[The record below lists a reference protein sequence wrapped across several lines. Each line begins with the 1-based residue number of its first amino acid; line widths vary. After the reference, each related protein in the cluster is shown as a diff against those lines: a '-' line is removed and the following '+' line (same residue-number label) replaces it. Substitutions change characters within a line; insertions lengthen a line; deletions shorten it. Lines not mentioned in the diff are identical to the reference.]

1 MIDLGAK
8 SIILVSR
15 PDGHS
20 EETKR
25 FILEIQKPGIN
36 IATPLCDISDEHSLA
51 NKLRNL
57 KAYCHPSKAVSRQ
70 RWFCRFDSK
79 IPSDKAG
86 STD

>member
-1 MIDLGAK
+1 MIHLGVK

-15 PDGHS
+15 TDAHS
-20 EETKR
+20 EETKS

-36 IATPLCDISDEHSLA
+36 IATPLCDISDEHSPA

-57 KAYCHPSKAVSRQ
+57 KGYCHPSRAVSRQ

-79 IPSDKAG
+79 IPYDKAG
-86 STD
+86 SPD